1 MLASGGLG
9 VFLAAPVFMLMTLRV
24 NRLGTT
30 FIFTTIASILF
41 TVLGNY
47 LYLIPFYVVGG
58 IILDLIFLRAPEH
71 RQNSWW
77 ITATWTVFSGLYLLS
92 TMIPFMGNLQK
103 YIDDV
108 VAARGFT
115 QEWVDTFLKYYSN
128 PAWVFGIF
136 IATMIAGFLGSLI
149 GRKLMAKHFS
159 RAAFSMLIYL
169 AVLGPIYVGYMAYGM
184 RPVFLSPIQIY
195 QAWNTFPV
203 LAAAWIVFMTPPG
216 MISASLAR
224 IHCPKKIILGVL
236 VFLRFFPTFTAS
248 WRLLRDALRKR
259 GLSRP
264 TQMITNPLDTYEY
277 VMVPSLLALVDSA
290 DQLSSSAVTRAA
302 EAPHARTSYYNI
314 PVRTKDVVCVVI
326 AGIVCASVYYA
337 NGLVA

>member
-1 MLASGGLG
+1 MSPILTSEPTASTTPTPASTPTLEGASTQAKPADARPTYESHFPGFTVATEVIVLALVMVTADCDLKLFPMLALS
-9 VFLAAPVFMLMTLRV
+9 LASLVYMIVA
-24 NRLGTT
+24 
-30 FIFTTIASILF
+30 
-41 TVLGNY
+41 
-47 LYLIPFYVVGG
+47 
-58 IILDLIFLRAPEH
+58 
-71 RQNSWW
+71 RQ
-77 ITATWTVFSGLYLLS
+77 A
-92 TMIPFMGNLQK
+92 
-103 YIDDV
+103 
-108 VAARGFT
+108 
-115 QEWVDTFLKYYSN
+115 
-128 PAWVFGIF
+128 
-136 IATMIAGFLGSLI
+136 
-149 GRKLMAKHFS
+149 

-264 TQMITNPLDTYEY
+264 TQMITDPLDTYEY